1 VFKKECSKWQAG
13 DILTFSLNKLGSSLS
28 HNAMAYISLYVFVFA
43 EHEKHRLCKST
54 DYMNLHFKVKWLNNE
69 YVKDLPSFK
78 DVVPDYPS

>member
-1 VFKKECSKWQAG
+1 MSHGPNTFDPTFPIMQLVGTNSSQRSQA
-13 DILTFSLNKLGSSLS
+13 L
-28 HNAMAYISLYVFVFA
+28 HVFVTA

-69 YVKDLPSFK
+69 YVKDLPNFK